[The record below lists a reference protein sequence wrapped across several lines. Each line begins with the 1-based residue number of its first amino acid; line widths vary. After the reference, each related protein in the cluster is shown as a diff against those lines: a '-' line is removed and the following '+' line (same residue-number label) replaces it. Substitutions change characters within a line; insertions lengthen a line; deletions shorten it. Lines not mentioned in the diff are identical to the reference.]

1 PCHHGSQSCPWSC
14 PSDNQHD
21 LRRGYDARRRV
32 AVRPRKAFARWLRS
46 RRSDRSAR
54 RSCILHSINAGPPC
68 GALAMP
74 FAPRTPTRGRLR
86 EGWKLEYSQRAEALS
101 AQLLGRILINPV
113 LSARLADVRF
123 ARSRAKSCHATIRR
137 FVPPPPLA
145 G

>member
-1 PCHHGSQSCPWSC
+1 MPA
-14 PSDNQHD
+14 
-21 LRRGYDARRRV
+21 RGARTTC
-32 AVRPRKAFARWLRS
+32 AAS
-46 RRSDRSAR
+46 RTAA
-54 RSCILHSINAGPPC
+54 ILHSINAGPPC

-137 FVPPPPLA
+137 FVPPPPPA